1 MHRTRLVFGCCLS
14 IVLAGLPLA
23 ASAQPST
30 GDPLLGDLPA
40 FGAPA
45 AAPPA
50 VSTTPAPTPPAPP
63 TPTYPY
69 TGYISADLVNVR
81 CGPALYY
88 YPLLMMSKNAPVTVE
103 GEKDGWLALRP
114 PEGIYGLVRKS
125 DLTTGA
131 AGAAATVS
139 APSARVYA
147 SSATAARRWCV
158 MATLKQDDTVQMLGP
173 AEGEFVK
180 IALPESARVYVV
192 DQYVAATGSAEA
204 PTTQHRTVPIDIE
217 PPKSEPLVETFKE
230 AEKNLRAEL
239 AKDVPDR
246 DFDAVAAAFSQV
258 AEKAEKAYLKTAAKR
273 RLAHVTALDEQK
285 DEYIRVASLADKLDE
300 RLADIKTRWA
310 EKQADAQRDKNLLKP
325 DFLATGFLAKMD
337 SLEGVDYPIKFKL
350 VDQNNRPLVVLK
362 SSAYDLGKYLGKI
375 VGVGGTKTYLK
386 EWQIYLVTV
395 DDLKVIEE

>member
-1 MHRTRLVFGCCLS
+1 MRRTRLVFGCCLS

-30 GDPLLGDLPA
+30 GELPA

-69 TGYISADLVNVR
+69 TGCISADLVNVR

-88 YPLLMMSKNAPVTVE
+88 YPLLMMGKNAPVTVE
-103 GEKDGWLALRP
+103 GDKDGWLALRP

-125 DLTTGA
+125 DLTMGA

-158 MATLKQDDTVQMLGP
+158 MATLKQDDTVQVLGA
-173 AEGEFVK
+173 AEGEFLK
-180 IALPESARVYVV
+180 IAPPESARVYVV
-192 DQYVAATGSAEA
+192 DQYVAATGSTD
-204 PTTQHRTVPIDIE
+204 PSTTQRPTVPINIE
-217 PPKSEPLVETFKE
+217 PPKSEPLVEAFKE
-230 AEKNLRAEL
+230 AKRDLKAEL

-246 DFDAVAAAFSQV
+246 DFDAVAAAFTQI
-258 AEKAEKAYLKTAAKR
+258 AEKAEKAYLKNAAKKQLAYIAR
-273 RLAHVTALDEQK
+273 RAAEKADYV
-285 DEYIRVASLADKLDE
+285 RVVSLADKLDE
-300 RLADIKTRWA
+300 RLATIKTRWA
-310 EKQADAQRDKNLLKP
+310 EKQADAQRDKSLLKT
-325 DFLATGFLAKMD
+325 DFLATGFLAKME

-386 EWQIYLVTV
+386 EWGIYLVTV

>member
-1 MHRTRLVFGCCLS
+1 MRRTRLVFGCCLS
-14 IVLAGLPLA
+14 IVLAGMPLA

-30 GDPLLGDLPA
+30 GDLPA

-63 TPTYPY
+63 TPTHPY

-88 YPLLMMSKNAPVTVE
+88 YPLLMMGKNAPVTVE

-125 DLTTGA
+125 DLTIGA
-131 AGAAATVS
+131 AGATATVS

-147 SSATAARRWCV
+147 SSATATRRWCV
-158 MATLKQDDTVQMLGP
+158 MATLKQDDTVQVLGP

-180 IALPESARVYVV
+180 IAPPESARVYVV
-192 DQYVAATGSAEA
+192 DQYVAATGSTD
-204 PTTQHRTVPIDIE
+204 PSTTQRRTVPINIE
-217 PPKSEPLVETFKE
+217 PPKSEPLVEAFKE
-230 AEKNLRAEL
+230 AKRDLRAEL

-246 DFDAVAAAFSQV
+246 DFDAVAAAFSQI
-258 AEKAEKAYLKTAAKR
+258 AEKAEKAYLKNAAKQQ
-273 RLAHVTALDEQK
+273 LAHIARRAEEKADYV
-285 DEYIRVASLADKLDE
+285 RVVSLADQLDE

-325 DFLATGFLAKMD
+325 DFLATGFLARME

-375 VGVGGTKTYLK
+375 VGIGGTKTYLK
-386 EWQIYLVTV
+386 EWGIYLVTV

>member
-1 MHRTRLVFGCCLS
+1 MRRTRLVFGCCLS

-30 GDPLLGDLPA
+30 GDLPA

-50 VSTTPAPTPPAPP
+50 VPTTPAPTLPAPTLP
-63 TPTYPY
+63 APTTPTHPY

-88 YPLLMMSKNAPVTVE
+88 YPLLMMGKNAPVTVE

-125 DLTTGA
+125 DLTIGTGA
-131 AGAAATVS
+131 TATVS

-147 SSATAARRWCV
+147 SSATATRRWCV
-158 MATLKQDDTVQMLGP
+158 MATLKQDDTVQVLGP

-180 IALPESARVYVV
+180 IAPPESARVYVV
-192 DQYVAATGSAEA
+192 NQYVAATGS
-204 PTTQHRTVPIDIE
+204 TTQRRTVPIDIE
-217 PPKSEPLVETFKE
+217 PPKSEPLVEAFKE
-230 AEKNLRAEL
+230 AKRDLRAEL

-246 DFDAVAAAFSQV
+246 DFDAVAAAFSQI
-258 AEKAEKAYLKTAAKR
+258 AEKAEKAYLKNAAKQQLAYIAR
-273 RLAHVTALDEQK
+273 RAEEKADYV
-285 DEYIRVASLADKLDE
+285 RVASLADQLDE

-325 DFLATGFLAKMD
+325 DFLATGFLARME